1 MVKVAP
7 REMRSA
13 SDSPGLVGRA
23 AYVSDMSKTRASSGG
38 GFGVL
43 LGLALIIWII
53 VKLIWW
59 ILGAAI
65 LVGLYFVMRAIVR
78 EGRRRAVLAAAHRDS
93 LAARADQQHQW
104 VLQGDD
110 RGIYGTQ
117 GAELMHY
124 IYPAAD
130 QVRRLNRGR

>member
-1 MVKVAP
+1 
-7 REMRSA
+7 
-13 SDSPGLVGRA
+13 
-23 AYVSDMSKTRASSGG
+23 MSKTRVSSGG
-38 GFGVL
+38 GFGAL

-59 ILGAAI
+59 ILGAAV
-65 LVGLYFVMRAIVR
+65 LVGLYFVVRAIVR
-78 EGRRRAVLAAAHRDS
+78 ESRRRATLAAAHRDA

-124 IYPAAD
+124 IYTAAD